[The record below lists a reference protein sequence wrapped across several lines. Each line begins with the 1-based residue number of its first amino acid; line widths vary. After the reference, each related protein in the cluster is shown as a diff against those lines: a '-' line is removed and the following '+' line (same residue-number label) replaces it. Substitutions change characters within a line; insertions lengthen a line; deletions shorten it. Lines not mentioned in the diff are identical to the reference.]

1 MARKNNEE
9 LNDQVEISETGV
21 NIEQPKKEDISVSQE
36 NIEKMQESSKEQEES
51 KTIEVWK
58 KELKIKDWIFVG
70 LCTFMN
76 WASGKSVTKKEF
88 EEHLNCFLN
97 AKIGG

>member
-21 NIEQPKKEDISVSQE
+21 NIEQPKKEDV
-36 NIEKMQESSKEQEES
+36 KEES